1 MFELRSPAQSALVK
15 TGAQDAFPTVY
26 STLSSEALRLQVLPQ
41 YGVGAVE
48 GIYFW
53 HRGLSDVYL
62 VRTAAEEYILRVSH
76 HHWRSR
82 GEVYFEL
89 EFLEFLRRCGLP
101 VSAPL
106 PTHTGNLAVNLV
118 APEGKRY
125 AALFRRAPGDV
136 LMGDLDQEHG
146 RILGQTLAHMHQA
159 SHEFRSVHYRPP
171 LDADLLLHRS
181 LAIIDPFL
189 RDRPAEWEFLCE
201 TVASIE
207 ATMETLS
214 VQIPRR
220 VVCWG
225 DPHSGNVHFLNQ
237 KPTLF
242 DFDQCGYGLRAFDLA
257 KFLQVAL
264 QAGLNK
270 RNRDAF
276 LEGYRQVVTLG
287 ADEEAALQQL
297 TQAAHIWSWGIGI
310 TIGLMHD
317 YSRLTPRYFT
327 QRVQQLKRLTTHDWA
342 LF

>member
-1 MFELRSPAQSALVK
+1 MFELRSPTLSPVTSQPS
-15 TGAQDAFPTVY
+15 QDTFPAIY
-26 STLSSEALRLQVLPQ
+26 STLSSEALRVQVLPQ
-41 YGVGAVE
+41 FGLGGVQN
-48 GIYFW
+48 IHFW

-62 VRTAAEEYILRVSH
+62 VRAHSEEFILRISH

-89 EFLEFLRRCGLP
+89 EYLEFLQRCGLP
-101 VSAPL
+101 VSAPI
-106 PTHTGNLAVNLV
+106 PTQTGSLAVDLD

-146 RILGQTLAHMHQA
+146 KILGQTLAHMHQA
-159 SHEFRSVHYRPP
+159 SHEFRSTHYRPP
-171 LDADLLLHRS
+171 LNADLLLHRP
-181 LAIIDPFL
+181 LAAIEPFL
-189 RDRPAEWEFLCE
+189 SDRPEDREFLEE
-201 TVASIE
+201 TVA
-207 ATMETLS
+207 AVETTLASLS
-214 VQIPRR
+214 ERIPMR

-225 DPHSGNVHFLNQ
+225 DPHSGNVHFLDR

-257 KFLQVAL
+257 KFLQVSL
-264 QAGLNK
+264 QAGLNR

-276 LEGYRQVVTLG
+276 LDGYRQIVTLTPEE
-287 ADEEAALQQL
+287 EEALQRL
-297 TQAAHIWSWGIGI
+297 TQAAHIWSWAIGI
-310 TIGLMHD
+310 TIGMMHD

-327 QRVQQLKRLTTHDWA
+327 QRIQQLKRLNTKDWA